1 MAEKRTTQNPDFFK
15 DELKRGPRG
24 VYFFCGEEDYMK
36 QYYLHEA
43 EKLIVGSRDSLS
55 FIRLTGDEFSPDALE
70 EALCSAPMPDLF
82 SIADESDKSF
92 GDKRL
97 IEVYEVDFKALKPSE
112 FTKVCELLGTKVDED
127 TVVIIFSTVAE
138 LPLDSKPHQNIVK
151 ELSKVATAVEFRFE
165 SDAKLLNWISR
176 MAAKQKLSLSPD
188 NSRYI
193 LERVGHNML
202 MLKNEVEKLC
212 AFSVANGLETVSRAD
227 IDRIVCTNMEIS
239 PFDFANALMRRDA
252 KTAFRIL
259 ADMKMRGE
267 EPIIILSTVSRV
279 INELISVRGCLD
291 KGMTRDETA
300 AKTKMHAYKVKLYIE
315 SLKNTDINMLFKTA
329 KAAQN
334 ADVLLKSAPVDSYM
348 IIERLICELSGV
360 A

>member
-1 MAEKRTTQNPDFFK
+1 MAEKRTTQSADFFK
-15 DELKRGPRG
+15 DELKRGPHG

-43 EKLIVGSRDSLS
+43 EKLIAGSRDSLNL
-55 FIRLTGDEFSPDALE
+55 IRLTGDEFTPDALE
-70 EALCSAPMPDLF
+70 EALCSAPMPDFF
-82 SIADESDKSF
+82 SLSDEAD
-92 GDKRL
+92 GGKRL
-97 IEVYEVDFKALKPSE
+97 VELYEVDFKALKPSE
-112 FTKVCELLGTKVDED
+112 LTRVCELLGEKVDGD

-138 LPLDSKPHQNIVK
+138 LPLDSKPHQNIIK
-151 ELSKVATAVEFRFE
+151 ELSKVAQTVEFKFE

-188 NSRYI
+188 NCRYI

-212 AFSVANGLETVSRAD
+212 AFSAANTLESVSKAD
-227 IDRIVCTNMEIS
+227 IDRIVCANMEIS

-259 ADMKMRGE
+259 SDMKMRGE

-300 AKTKMHAYKVKLYIE
+300 AKTKMHAYKVKLYSE

-348 IIERLICELSGV
+348 IIERLICELTGV

>member
-1 MAEKRTTQNPDFFK
+1 MAEKRTTQNADFFK

-43 EKLIVGSRDSLS
+43 EKLIVGSRDSLNL
-55 FIRLTGDEFSPDALE
+55 IRLTADEFTPDTLE
-70 EALCSAPMPDLF
+70 EALCSAPMADLF
-82 SIADESDKSF
+82 SLTDDTGS
-92 GDKRL
+92 DKRL
-97 IEVYEVDFKALKPSE
+97 IELYEVDFKSLKPSE
-112 FTKVCELLGTKVDED
+112 FNRVCELLREKVDDD
-127 TVVIIFSTVAE
+127 TIVIIFSTVAE

-151 ELSKVATAVEFRFE
+151 ELSKVAQTVEFKLE

-176 MAAKQKLSLSPD
+176 MAAKHKLSLSSD
-188 NSRYI
+188 NCRYI

-212 AFSVANGLETVSRAD
+212 AFSVANGLESVSRAD
-227 IDRIVCTNMEIS
+227 IDRIVCANMEIS

-279 INELISVRGCLD
+279 ISELISVRGCLD

-334 ADVLLKSAPVDSYM
+334 VFNGEDKTV
-348 IIERLICELSGV
+348 
-360 A
+360 